1 MVLKNKVKYAQWLE
15 KRSNY
20 YTHFIIESEYEGIIK
35 WYGRENTIKN
45 FILVCFVIGKNIYIY
60 FLYIYILYVPV
71 GTLGYRLCQ
80 GQSSSGVTYQF
91 KKM

>member
-1 MVLKNKVKYAQWLE
+1 MRNDWKSDQTTIRISLLKVN
-15 KRSNY
+15 
-20 YTHFIIESEYEGIIK
+20 GIIK